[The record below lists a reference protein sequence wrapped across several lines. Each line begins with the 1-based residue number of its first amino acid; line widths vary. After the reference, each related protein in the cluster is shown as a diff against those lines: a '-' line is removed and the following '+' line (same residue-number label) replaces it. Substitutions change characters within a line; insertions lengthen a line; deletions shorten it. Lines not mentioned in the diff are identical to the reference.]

1 MANNVNNP
9 IGTSGQIFGRYERQ
23 EMASSVEVAGKLVDV
38 VGVTFDYLVDDT
50 GKFSELKD
58 KAILKRLTDVD
69 LVL

>member
-9 IGTSGQIFGRYERQ
+9 IGTSGQIIGRYERQ
-23 EMASSVEVAGKLVDV
+23 EMVPSIEVAGKLVDV

-50 GKFSELKD
+50 GKFSELQD

-69 LVL
+69 LAL

>member
-9 IGTSGQIFGRYERQ
+9 IGTSGQIIGRYERL
-23 EMASSVEVAGKLVDV
+23 EMVPSIKAAGKIADV